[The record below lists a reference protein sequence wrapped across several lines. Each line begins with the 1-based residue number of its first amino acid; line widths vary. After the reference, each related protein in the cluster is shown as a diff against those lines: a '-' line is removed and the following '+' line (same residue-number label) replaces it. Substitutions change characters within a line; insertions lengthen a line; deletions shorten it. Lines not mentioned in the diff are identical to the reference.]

1 MVQPCGD
8 HLKACNGA
16 VCKVGSDKN
25 NKNTISLGA
34 LTDVKFDQS
43 DGGLKVR
50 YTQVRSLVLFSF
62 DYIFRFFRLYM
73 LLPFPKSALGPCPM
87 LYNTVL

>member
-8 HLKACNGA
+8 HLKACSGA

-34 LTDVKFDQS
+34 LTDVKFDVN
-43 DGGLKVR
+43 DLGLKVR
-50 YTQVRSLVLFSF
+50 YTQVINYKPITIFVVVVLATLVL
-62 DYIFRFFRLYM
+62 L
-73 LLPFPKSALGPCPM
+73 
-87 LYNTVL
+87 